1 MPRLRTK
8 SVIYPTPQD
17 AAGAFYEAFE
27 ARDVEA
33 MMAVWAEDEDI
44 VCVHP
49 GGPRL
54 VGYAAVRAS
63 WTEIFAGGGQLRFQL
78 SGPLLLHT
86 ISMAV
91 QSVTEHITLSEDEEA
106 SGMVEATNVF
116 LHTPSGWRL
125 LIHHASPAPQAKPVS
140 PVPPTRLH

>member
-8 SVIYPTPQD
+8 TIIYPTPLD
-17 AAGAFYEAFE
+17 AANAFYEAFE

-44 VCVHP
+44 ICVHP
-49 GGPRL
+49 GGQRL

-63 WTEIFAGGGQLRFQL
+63 WGEIFASDTQLRLQL
-78 SGPLLLHT
+78 SGPMVLQT

-91 QSVTEHITLSEDEEA
+91 QSVTEHLVLGEEQEA
-106 SGMVEATNVF
+106 TGLVEATNVF
-116 LHTPSGWRL
+116 LHTPSGWRML
-125 LIHHASPAPQAKPVS
+125 VHHASPSPVS
-140 PVPPTRLH
+140 KRLTSVPPERLH